1 MKKRNRFL
9 AFVSLFIAIVA
20 GIFVFIYARGSS
32 KTDTDDV
39 LNALSSADA
48 DISKK
53 NREESEAETKKSSLY
68 ENAKRDEKGRIVV
81 DREEYFV
88 ARAYSDV
95 VDIELKE
102 IPIEPFVL
110 RIPVSFEGKLV
121 SCFWE
126 LRNCAYVEEIY
137 IPQNVYMLPIDNC
150 RNLKAVY
157 IGKKNGTKAEYDPD
171 DYESFIS
178 KLDILTLITNCE
190 SLETIEIVKGGSG
203 GLNLG
208 ILNGLP
214 SLKSLD
220 LPDNIVCLSGVS
232 LCGIVQ
238 FDFTEHCLVARD
250 MFTGMPELKEVYC
263 NQELKL
269 ITRSFVDAPKLE
281 YVEIPSM
288 DTEIEKSFINCP
300 ELVLGV
306 LKGSKAEE
314 YALNNSIK
322 IKYLQERQ

>member
-9 AFVSLFIAIVA
+9 AFVSLFIVIVA
-20 GIFVFIYARGSS
+20 GIFVFIYVHSSS
-32 KTDTDDV
+32 KEDTDDV

-48 DISKK
+48 DIAEK
-53 NREESEAETKKSSLY
+53 NREESETETKKSSLY

-81 DREEYFV
+81 DKEEYFV
-88 ARAYSDV
+88 ARNYSNGV
-95 VDIELKE
+95 IELKE

-121 SCFWE
+121 SSLWD

-150 RNLKAVY
+150 RNLKAVH

-178 KLDILTLITNCE
+178 KLDILTMITNCE

-220 LPDNIVCLSGVS
+220 LPDNIVCLSGISV
-232 LCGIVQ
+232 CGIVQ

-250 MFTGMPELKEVYC
+250 MFTGMPELREVYC